1 MVWVVYEWFLWWV
14 SGLRVYELFE
24 LYTSGLGGIRVA
36 WVVYEWFLWWAC
48 GLWGIKVVCRVYD
61 WLGSI

>member
-24 LYTSGLGGIRVA
+24 LYTSGLGGIRVV
-36 WVVYEWFLWWAC
+36 WMVYEWFGLYMSGFC
-48 GLWGIKVVCRVYD
+48 GGHVVVCGV
-61 WLGSI
+61 